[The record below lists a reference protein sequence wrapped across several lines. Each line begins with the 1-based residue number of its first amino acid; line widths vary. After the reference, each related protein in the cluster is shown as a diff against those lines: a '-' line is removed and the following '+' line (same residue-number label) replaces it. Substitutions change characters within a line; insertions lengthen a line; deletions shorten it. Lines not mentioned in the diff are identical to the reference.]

1 MMRVVHSIVC
11 GLDVHKR
18 TVTATLLKAG
28 PRGQIAKETRTFSTV
43 TAELL
48 KLADWLSAEKC
59 RHVALESTGVYWKPV
74 YNILEGVC
82 EEVLLVNAQHIKN
95 VPGRKTDVKDSEW
108 IADLLMHG
116 LLSGSFV
123 PPEEIRELRELTR
136 YRKKLIEQRGDQCN
150 RIQKLLETC
159 NIKLASVATDVLGV
173 SGLDMLLSL
182 VDGETDPQKLADLA
196 RGRMRPK
203 IPQLIEA
210 LQGHI
215 SETQRWLLGEELDQI
230 SQLEQAIARLD
241 AKIEELTRPFAEIIQ
256 RLCEIPGVGRRIAEV
271 IIAEIGIDM
280 SQFPSSKHLASWAGM
295 CPGHHESAGKRK
307 SGRTRNGNVW
317 LKKALMEA
325 GWAASHSKQ
334 NYLRSQYHQI
344 ARRRGKKRACIA
356 VGHSILTM
364 AYHLLSDEN
373 AHYKDLGED
382 YFQTRSKTQLA
393 EQLIKRLGKLGYNVT
408 IDNPAA

>member
-1 MMRVVHSIVC
+1 MRVVHSIVC

-18 TVTATLLKAG
+18 TVTATLLKSG
-28 PRGQIAKETRTFSTV
+28 PRGQIVKETRTFSTV

-48 KLADWLSAEKC
+48 KLADWLSAEGC